1 MTVTRLSLEFA
12 FRIRNSNKET
22 MSQGRELTRLKSPF
36 GRLLHLFFVPEC
48 DFNLGYQSADEVAND
63 LEPERKP
70 ATAFSRKVAEVEVRS
85 IGERSGSCGQR
96 DQGDLARLVGR
107 RPRIP
112 SSQGRT
118 PIISTTTMSS
128 DPNPNP
134 NQLGPTPQD
143 DADRVNESTTSFVKN
158 IQKAWIDSA
167 EAAGK
172 TPEHR
177 EHEQPWFF

>member
-70 ATAFSRKVAEVEVRS
+70 ATAFSRKVAEVEERS
-85 IGERSGSCGQR
+85 I
-96 DQGDLARLVGR
+96 AGR